1 MSKSATVAAT
11 VTMTSP
17 VQGEQVQLDIGPYAT
32 ANINVSPSLSST
44 SPGSWLVPTN
54 LNVTSNPLALSNS
67 NLTPL
72 PIYLIV
78 SPLQVTNGTILTLQ
92 GAISDVGVAIS
103 SVNPSFIPAQARSSG
118 GDTPQITPPLV
129 YLKSSA
135 ITQLEIGWV

>member
-11 VTMTSP
+11 VTMTSA
-17 VQGEQVQLDIGPYAT
+17 VQGEQVQVDIGPYAT

-103 SVNPSFIPAQARSSG
+103 SVNPSFIPAQARSTG
-118 GDTPQITPPLV
+118 GDGPVITPPLV

>member
-11 VTMTSP
+11 VTMTSA

-32 ANINVSPSLSST
+32 ANINASPNVSST
-44 SPGSWLVPTN
+44 SPGSWLMPTN

-92 GAISDVGVAIS
+92 GAIYDVGVAIS
-103 SVNPSFIPAQARSSG
+103 SANPSFIPAQARSSG
-118 GDTPQITPPLV
+118 SDSPQITPPLV